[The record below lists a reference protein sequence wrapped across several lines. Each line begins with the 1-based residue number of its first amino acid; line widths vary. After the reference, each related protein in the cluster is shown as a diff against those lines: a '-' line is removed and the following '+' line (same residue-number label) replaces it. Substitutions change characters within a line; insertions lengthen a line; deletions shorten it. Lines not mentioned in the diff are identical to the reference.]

1 MLETLPTVNKPI
13 WTTPCL
19 WKKIEWQQYYLGER
33 IYGLPFDSVSQGSKH
48 KSGFPKRTSNTMCM
62 HASTYVYMYICIY
75 THMYIYIYMCTY
87 VRMYVCM
94 YDIYIYMQALNLS
107 LATAFFSYY
116 FVFLCCFFRYFV
128 LVSCLS
134 FLFSLCVVIW
144 LMRSLSF
151 FLSFF
156 LSCSVSVSFFPSSCV
171 FAFFLSFALP
181 RSTTTEQQQ
190 QNKNKR
196 QIPNKRALRIETV
209 RAHDPYTQNTPY
221 SILLT

>member
-62 HASTYVYMYICIY
+62 HASAYVYMYICIY
-75 THMYIYIYMCTY
+75 THMYIYIYIYIYMCTY

-151 FLSFF
+151 FLSVLFCLCVF
-156 LSCSVSVSFFPSSCV
+156 LSVFLCLCVLSFF
-171 FAFFLSFALP
+171 
-181 RSTTTEQQQ
+181 RSAQVHHDRTTTTKQKQTTNTEQT
-190 QNKNKR
+190 R
-196 QIPNKRALRIETV
+196 PPN
-209 RAHDPYTQNTPY
+209 
-221 SILLT
+221 